1 MKSKKGKKNK
11 KHLKTD
17 WIGCGPRI
25 KEWRKGQGL
34 KAFQLAEMLV
44 LEHGH
49 LSQGSL
55 SDIENGKS
63 YPSAPT
69 ILAFM
74 LYTNINIYWMMTGK
88 DGDIKKG
95 ESIELNIDRQ
105 VVHLTTTN
113 NEILIKR
120 M

>member
-1 MKSKKGKKNK
+1 MNRKKNDK
-11 KHLKTD
+11 KEKTD
-17 WIGCGPRI
+17 FIGCGPRI
-25 KEWRKGQGL
+25 RAWRKGQGL
-34 KAFQLAEMLV
+34 KGMELAEILK
-44 LEHGH
+44 LEQGH

-69 ILAFM
+69 ILSFI
-74 LYTNINIYWMMTGK
+74 LYTNINVYWMMTGK

-95 ESIELNIDRQ
+95 KSLELKSDRQ
-105 VVHLTTTN
+105 IVHLTQTN

-120 M
+120 L